1 MFHYSSRKSTISQSF
16 FSCAH
21 QIRILQTLY
30 LSCACQESF
39 SCSPRSDLNISP
51 QHSLF
56 STICH
61 RWQWSLWA
69 KPQFKGP
76 WILVLHSKHT
86 LRRDQEPGL
95 QSSASQKPSTTV
107 CEPIG
112 TISSRPVFLLPWSE
126 APIRQ
131 IVHQLKKLGCQSG
144 SWQYCFLAMQRCT
157 LLRRSSFELYPC
169 NVVPICAWECICLLS
184 I

>member
-1 MFHYSSRKSTISQSF
+1 MPGI
-16 FSCAH
+16 
-21 QIRILQTLY
+21 
-30 LSCACQESF
+30 F
-39 SCSPRSDLNISP
+39 SCSPRSDSNISP

-61 RWQWSLWA
+61 RWQWRLWA

-86 LRRDQEPGL
+86 LRQDQEPGL
-95 QSSASQKPSTTV
+95 QSSATQKPSTTV

-112 TISSRPVFLLPWSE
+112 TISNRPVFLFFFLLPWSE

-131 IVHQLKKLGCQSG
+131 IVHQLKKFGCQSG
-144 SWQYCFLAMQRCT
+144 SWQYCFLAMQSYT
-157 LLRRSSFELYPC
+157 LLQWFSFELYPC
-169 NVVPICAWECICLLS
+169 NVLAICAWECIWLLS
-184 I
+184 S